1 MPTDSQTPQDL
12 YDITLQRIDTHS
24 AALYFAGGHLLTL
37 ARRDELRWW
46 RVGEIGVLRLG
57 VGPHDWG
64 WRPYPDQRLR
74 RAPERDDPESGQWAW
89 RLIRAGVD
97 GADDYLLTK
106 KGEIPGA
113 NGAFVGRN
121 PDTVSIDLPREFREL
136 CLAHGQSPAAV
147 LQAFM
152 ADVGTLASEVSPRDE
167 DGDRSVGRRERQL
180 AQDYFTQA
188 IAMGREKDPV
198 G

>member
-1 MPTDSQTPQDL
+1 MPTDSQAPQDL
-12 YDITLQRIDTHS
+12 YDITLLRIDTHS
-24 AALYFAGGHLLTL
+24 ASLYFTGGHLLTL

-57 VGPHDWG
+57 VGLHDWG

-74 RAPERDDPESGQWAW
+74 RAPERDDSDGGQWAW
-89 RLIRAGVD
+89 RLLRAGVD

-106 KGEIPGA
+106 EGEIPGA
-113 NGAFVGRN
+113 NRAFVGRD
-121 PDTVSIDLPREFREL
+121 PETVSIDLPREFREL
-136 CLAHGQSPAAV
+136 CLVHGQSPTAV

-152 ADVGTLASEVSPRDE
+152 ADVGRLASHVNRLHE

-180 AQDYFTQA
+180 AQDYFTQVV
-188 IAMGREKDPV
+188 AMGPEKDPV